1 MLFHF
6 IVVILWSHTKHDNK
20 LIAMQATLSYACG
33 ISDIPLKGETIGQ
46 NLRQIAAK
54 FPERTALISEYQQ
67 YRANYSEFLEQVEQ
81 VAKALMAHGIRR
93 GDRVGIWSPNR
104 YEWVLVQ
111 YATALMGAIM
121 VNINPGYKLS
131 GLRYALEQSRI
142 DLLIA
147 SSHFRKT
154 DYIKMLDEL
163 RPDCLY
169 PKQTVIIDRD
179 WATFLSSASQVSD
192 ARLAEREASLQF
204 DDPVNIQYTS
214 GTTGYPKGATLSH
227 HNILNNGFFIGE
239 RLKYTE
245 KDIVCLPVPFYH
257 CFGMVLGNMA
267 IVTHGACIVIPGEFF
282 DPEQVLQTVENE
294 RCTSLYGVPT
304 MFIAELDL
312 PDFAKYNLKSLRTGI
327 MAGAP
332 CPIDTMRKVQS
343 LMNMTEI
350 CVCYGMTETSP
361 VSTESCTDDPLELR
375 VTTVGTVHPHVEIKI
390 IDPESG
396 AIVPRGTAGELCTR
410 GYSVMLG
417 YWDNPEDTK
426 AIIDETRW
434 LHSGDIAVMDENGYV
449 SIVGRIKDLIIRGGE
464 NISPK
469 EIEDFLIVHEG
480 VSDVQVIGV
489 YSEKYGE
496 EVMAWIKPRPGYNV
510 SAESLHTYCKGRI
523 ATFKIP
529 RYWKFVDAFP
539 MTVTGKIRK
548 IEMREISE
556 KELGL
561 DLLRPIRETLF
572 TLFLFYGSL
581 YTWKRNGPY
590 QYLSDSQQPS
600 EAAHRPRYT
609 NTTEQSSGQSLNYF
623 YISTYNRHSNCFRK
637 QDL

>member
-6 IVVILWSHTKHDNK
+6 IVVILWLHTKHDNK

-496 EVMAWIKPRPGYNV
+496 EVMAWIFSVPNVKLCSRCSFSMYLCIPG
-510 SAESLHTYCKGRI
+510 KG
-523 ATFKIP
+523 
-529 RYWKFVDAFP
+529 
-539 MTVTGKIRK
+539 
-548 IEMREISE
+548 
-556 KELGL
+556 
-561 DLLRPIRETLF
+561 
-572 TLFLFYGSL
+572 
-581 YTWKRNGPY
+581 NGPY

-609 NTTEQSSGQSLNYF
+609 NTTEQSSGQSLNYL

>member
-1 MLFHF
+1 
-6 IVVILWSHTKHDNK
+6 
-20 LIAMQATLSYACG
+20 MQATLSYACG

-245 KDIVCLPVPFYH
+245 KDIICLPVPFYH

-561 DLLRPIRETLF
+561 DLLRP
-572 TLFLFYGSL
+572 
-581 YTWKRNGPY
+581 K
-590 QYLSDSQQPS
+590 
-600 EAAHRPRYT
+600 H
-609 NTTEQSSGQSLNYF
+609 
-623 YISTYNRHSNCFRK
+623 
-637 QDL
+637 

>member
-1 MLFHF
+1 MS
-6 IVVILWSHTKHDNK
+6 IL
-20 LIAMQATLSYACG
+20 LSYAHG
-33 ISDIPLKGETIGQ
+33 VSETPLKGETIGQ
-46 NLRQIAAK
+46 NLRQIAAL
-54 FPERTALISEYQQ
+54 FPDREALVSPYQN
-67 YRANYSEFLEQVEQ
+67 YRATYREFLSQCEQA
-81 VAKALMAHGIRR
+81 AKALIARGIKR

-104 YEWVLVQ
+104 YEWVVIQ
-111 YATALMGAIM
+111 YATAMMGAIM
-121 VNINPGYKLS
+121 VNINPGYKLP

-154 DYIKMLDEL
+154 DYVSMLQQLKAE
-163 RPDCLY
+163 CIY
-169 PKQTVIIDRD
+169 PKQTVILEQD
-179 WATFLSSASQVSD
+179 WDTFLEVGSSITEQQ
-192 ARLAEREASLQF
+192 LAEREASLQF

-214 GTTGYPKGATLSH
+214 GTTGQPKGATLSH

-245 KDIVCLPVPFYH
+245 KDRICLPVPFYH

-267 IVTHGACIVIPGEFF
+267 IVTHGACIVISGEAF
-282 DPEQVLQTVENE
+282 DPRLVLQTVEKE
-294 RCTSLYGVPT
+294 KCTSLYGVPT

-312 PDFAKYNLKSLRTGI
+312 PDFNQFDLRSLRTGI

-361 VSTESCTDDPLELR
+361 VSTESCTNDPLELR

-390 IDPESG
+390 IDPETG
-396 AIVPRGTAGELCTR
+396 AIVPRGTPGEFCTR

-417 YWDNPEDTK
+417 YWDNPEETR
-426 AIIDETRW
+426 AIIDDKRW
-434 LHSGDIAVMDENGYV
+434 LHTGDIATMDENGYV
-449 SIVGRIKDLIIRGGE
+449 SIVGRLKDLIIRGGE

-469 EIEDFLIVHEG
+469 EIEDFLITHES

-489 YSEKYGE
+489 YSEHYGE
-496 EVMAWIKPRPGYNV
+496 EVMAWIKPRQGYTV
-510 SAESLHTYCKGRI
+510 SADILDAYCRGQI

-529 RYWKFVDAFP
+529 RYWKFVENFP

-548 IEMREISE
+548 GEMREIAE
-556 KELGL
+556 QELH
-561 DLLRPIRETLF
+561 LR
-572 TLFLFYGSL
+572 
-581 YTWKRNGPY
+581 
-590 QYLSDSQQPS
+590 
-600 EAAHRPRYT
+600 
-609 NTTEQSSGQSLNYF
+609 
-623 YISTYNRHSNCFRK
+623 
-637 QDL
+637 